1 MRNVA
6 SSASIYIPFMSVKEG
21 VEQRGCPGQGDAL
34 HNLWHLARF
43 VIRQIEMLFIC
54 GT

>member
-6 SSASIYIPFMSVKEG
+6 SSASIYIPFMSVEAG
-21 VEQRGCPGQGDAL
+21 GSSGDTL